1 MKLLVFGTGDY
12 YQRYKKWFVKEEVVA
27 LLDNSPAKQHTV
39 MDGIEVISPREGIS
53 KDFDAVIILSFYV
66 KAMRQQLLELG
77 VPEGKIYHFFDLNR
91 LICHGN
97 GGQDIDYKKPMQYYG
112 GAERI
117 EPSSTILLLSH
128 DLTMGGPALALYHMG
143 QALRRQ
149 GNKIAVASMLDGPL
163 REILVQ
169 EGIPVIVDVNLQ
181 VETMCDAGW
190 LDKFRL
196 IVCNTINFHVFLS
209 ERNTDTPV
217 LWWLHDS
224 AFFYDGVN
232 PDVLRAVSS
241 EKMEVCAVGPV
252 ARKAMES
259 YRPDLLIEDLLYG
272 VTDEAE
278 LMKRK
283 GKDGDKVRFVTIG
296 YIEARKGQDILIQAL
311 REMPGDVRKRA
322 EFIIVG
328 QDTSLLAGK
337 IRKEIKDI
345 PETVMTGV
353 LDREK
358 IHELLGQADA
368 LVCPSREDPMPTV
381 AAEAMMHGVPCILS
395 DATGTAGYMQDGVD
409 GIVFHSEDA
418 RSLAEKLVRCI
429 EHPKQ
434 LSDMGMRARKVYEN
448 VFSMQVF
455 EENVRNVLLKF

>member
-1 MKLLVFGTGDY
+1 M
-12 YQRYKKWFVKEEVVA
+12 
-27 LLDNSPAKQHTV
+27 
-39 MDGIEVISPREGIS
+39 
-53 KDFDAVIILSFYV
+53 
-66 KAMRQQLLELG
+66 
-77 VPEGKIYHFFDLNR
+77 
-91 LICHGN
+91 
-97 GGQDIDYKKPMQYYG
+97 
-112 GAERI
+112 
-117 EPSSTILLLSH
+117 
-128 DLTMGGPALALYHMG
+128 
-143 QALRRQ
+143 
-149 GNKIAVASMLDGPL
+149 
-163 REILVQ
+163 
-169 EGIPVIVDVNLQ
+169 
-181 VETMCDAGW
+181 
-190 LDKFRL
+190 
-196 IVCNTINFHVFLS
+196 
-209 ERNTDTPV
+209 
-217 LWWLHDS
+217 WWLHDS

-337 IRKEIKDI
+337 IRKGIR
-345 PETVMTGV
+345 ETVMTGV

-395 DATGTAGYMQDGVD
+395 DATGTARYMQDGVD

>member
-1 MKLLVFGTGDY
+1 M
-12 YQRYKKWFVKEEVVA
+12 
-27 LLDNSPAKQHTV
+27 
-39 MDGIEVISPREGIS
+39 
-53 KDFDAVIILSFYV
+53 IL
-66 KAMRQQLLELG
+66 
-77 VPEGKIYHFFDLNR
+77 H
-91 LICHGN
+91 
-97 GGQDIDYKKPMQYYG
+97 
-112 GAERI
+112 
-117 EPSSTILLLSH
+117 
-128 DLTMGGPALALYHMG
+128 
-143 QALRRQ
+143 
-149 GNKIAVASMLDGPL
+149 
-163 REILVQ
+163 
-169 EGIPVIVDVNLQ
+169 
-181 VETMCDAGW
+181 
-190 LDKFRL
+190 
-196 IVCNTINFHVFLS
+196 
-209 ERNTDTPV
+209 
-217 LWWLHDS
+217 
-224 AFFYDGVN
+224 FFYDGVN

-358 IHELLGQADA
+358 IHELLVQADA